1 MDPLGIARWQFGIT
15 TVYHF
20 LFVPITIGMALFI
33 AITETAWVRTRNPV
47 YLRAAKFWGK
57 IFLINFAMGVV
68 TGLVQEFQFGM
79 NWSSYS
85 RFVGD
90 VFGAPL
96 AMESLL
102 AFFLEST
109 FIGIWI
115 FGWDKLSPALHATC
129 IWLVAIGT
137 TMSAFFI
144 LAANSFMQHPVG
156 ITVNAD
162 RDRAEMNDVWAV
174 LTQPLNIWAYS
185 HVIAAA
191 VLTGAAMFAGISSY
205 FLMKQRDVPLFRK
218 SVRLGLVGMLIG
230 AFATLITGDLL
241 AKVMTDVQPMKM
253 ASAEALWETS
263 TPASFSVFTIGSLD
277 GSSEVFSIRV
287 PGVLSF
293 MATESFSGT
302 VEGINDIQAQYEEK
316 FGPGDYRPNIPV
328 TYWMFRI
335 MMGAGAAMILVSIVG
350 LWLTRKGRVPK
361 SKLVWKLA
369 MFAIAGPIVGNTA
382 GWIFTEMGRQPWTV
396 VGLYRDGGFGLAVGV
411 RRVRAD
417 LVDRLHRAVRD
428 PGDHRDRA
436 GGQVREDRPAQRG
449 RGAGPDPT
457 RSAGARRVG
466 RPGRAGDGRARGETP
481 GFRVLTTARILL
493 GNTNRTPSD
502 CWRRNPP
509 CS

>member
-20 LFVPITIGMALFI
+20 LFVPITIGMAYFI
-33 AITETAWVRTRNPV
+33 AITETAWVRTRNPI

-115 FGWDKLSPALHATC
+115 FGWDKLAPGLHAAC

-137 TMSAFFI
+137 TLSAFFI

-162 RDRAEMNDVWAV
+162 RSRAEMNDVWAV

-185 HVIAAA
+185 HVIAGAI
-191 VLTGAAMFAGISSY
+191 LSGAAMFAGISSY

-230 AFATLITGDLL
+230 AVATLVTGDLL

-253 ASAEALWETS
+253 ASAEALYNTS
-263 TPASFSVFTIGSLD
+263 TPASFSIFTIGSLD
-277 GSSEVFSIRV
+277 GTSEVFSIRV

-302 VEGINDIQAQYEEK
+302 VEGINDVQAQYEER

-335 MMGAGAAMILVSIVG
+335 MMGAGAAMLLVSIVG
-350 LWLTRKGRVPK
+350 LWLTRKGRLPK

-369 MFAIAGPIVGNTA
+369 MFAIAGPVVGHSA

-396 VGLYRDGGFGLAVGV
+396 VGLYRTADSVSPSVSGGAVLTSLIVFTLLYGILAVIEIGLV
-411 RRVRAD
+411 VKYVKIGPPSEAEALAQIRR
-417 LVDRLHRAVRD
+417 
-428 PGDHRDRA
+428 
-436 GGQVREDRPAQRG
+436 
-449 RGAGPDPT
+449 GPP
-457 RSAGARRVG
+457 R
-466 RPGRAGDGRARGETP
+466 RPGSGDGQGVQGTDEHEEKPLA
-481 GFRVLTTARILL
+481 FAY
-493 GNTNRTPSD
+493 
-502 CWRRNPP
+502 
-509 CS
+509 

>member
-33 AITETAWVRTRNPV
+33 AITETAWVRTRNPI

-115 FGWDKLSPALHATC
+115 FGWDKLSPALHAAC

-144 LAANSFMQHPVG
+144 MAANSFMQHPVG

-162 RDRAEMNDVWAV
+162 RNRAEMNDVWAV

-185 HVIAAA
+185 HVIAGA
-191 VLTGAAMFAGISSY
+191 VLSGAAMFAGISSY

-218 SVRLGLVGMLIG
+218 SVRLGPGRHADRRG
-230 AFATLITGDLL
+230 RHPGHRRPAGQGDDRRP
-241 AKVMTDVQPMKM
+241 ADEDGRRPRRCTTP
-253 ASAEALWETS
+253 AS
-263 TPASFSVFTIGSLD
+263 PASFSMFTIGTLD
-277 GSSEVFSIRV
+277 GSAEVLSIRV

-302 VEGINDIQAQYEEK
+302 VEGINDVQAQFEEK

-335 MMGAGAAMILVSIVG
+335 MMGAGAVMLLVSIVG

-369 MFAIAGPIVGNTA
+369 MISIAGPIVGHSA

-396 VGLYRDGGFGLAVGV
+396 VGLYRTEESVSPVGV
-411 RRVRAD
+411 RR
-417 LVDRLHRAVRD
+417 
-428 PGDHRDRA
+428 
-436 GGQVREDRPAQRG
+436 
-449 RGAGPDPT
+449 
-457 RSAGARRVG
+457 RR
-466 RPGRAGDGRARGETP
+466 
-481 GFRVLTTARILL
+481 
-493 GNTNRTPSD
+493 
-502 CWRRNPP
+502 C
-509 CS
+509 

>member
-1 MDPLGIARWQFGIT
+1 MDALTLARWQFGIV

-20 LFVPITIGMALFI
+20 LFVPITLGLSVLVALMQ
-33 AITETAWVRTRNPV
+33 TAWYRTGDAK
-47 YLRAAKFWGK
+47 YLAMTKFWGK

-96 AMESLL
+96 SMESLL

-115 FGWDKLSPALHATC
+115 FGWDKLSPALHAAC
-129 IWLVAIGT
+129 IWLVVIGT

-144 LAANSFMQHPVG
+144 MAANSFMQHPVG

-218 SVRLGLVGMLIG
+218 SVRLGLVGMLISSP
-230 AFATLITGDLL
+230 ATLVTGDLL

-253 ASAEALWETS
+253 ASAEALYNTS
-263 TPASFSVFTIGSLD
+263 TPASFSIFTIGSLD

-293 MATESFSGT
+293 MATESFS
-302 VEGINDIQAQYEEK
+302 
-316 FGPGDYRPNIPV
+316 
-328 TYWMFRI
+328 
-335 MMGAGAAMILVSIVG
+335 
-350 LWLTRKGRVPK
+350 
-361 SKLVWKLA
+361 
-369 MFAIAGPIVGNTA
+369 
-382 GWIFTEMGRQPWTV
+382 
-396 VGLYRDGGFGLAVGV
+396 
-411 RRVRAD
+411 
-417 LVDRLHRAVRD
+417 
-428 PGDHRDRA
+428 
-436 GGQVREDRPAQRG
+436 
-449 RGAGPDPT
+449 
-457 RSAGARRVG
+457 
-466 RPGRAGDGRARGETP
+466 
-481 GFRVLTTARILL
+481 
-493 GNTNRTPSD
+493 
-502 CWRRNPP
+502 
-509 CS
+509 